1 MFEFIKK
8 LFRLGK
14 VESEIAVVDEQ
25 AKKVARRVKKI
36 VDINNDNVINLEDV
50 KEVKKRVSKKVKE
63 VADVNRD
70 GKVDIE
76 DVKEAV
82 KKVSTRIKPTPTPP
96 QSVIKQEIAEPVK
109 PKPKPKP
116 TNKKRGKKP
125 KAK

>member
-25 AKKVARRVKKI
+25 AKKVTRRVKKI

-82 KKVSTRIKPTPTPP
+82 KKVSTRIKPTPP
-96 QSVIKQEIAEPVK
+96 QSVIKQEIAESV
-109 PKPKPKP
+109 KPKPKP
-116 TNKKRGKKP
+116 TNKKRGRKP
-125 KAK
+125 KAKAK

>member
-8 LFRLGK
+8 LFGLGK
-14 VESEIAVVDEQ
+14 VESKIAVVDEQ
-25 AKKVARRVKKI
+25 AKKVTRRVKKI

-63 VADVNRD
+63 VADVNRG

-82 KKVSTRIKPTPTPP
+82 KKVSTRIKPTPP

-109 PKPKPKP
+109 PKP
-116 TNKKRGKKP
+116 TNKKRGRKP